1 MFWESVNAW
10 YDKAREIAL
19 LSLPFLGFGL
29 IRRWYALV
37 LALGLDGSASF
48 LHQGALTV
56 NSFAECG
63 FLLVLV
69 ALARR
74 FAPLYR
80 RGAFVAGSA
89 AALSCG
95 TLVAFL
101 GTLAWPSA
109 ALVVCGEVLMAAGF
123 TTLFIVWLE
132 LYGCVAPMRIAVAYA
147 ASFVMC
153 CAVWEILRQ
162 FAPPSSVVIACTLP
176 FASIAML
183 IAGFRTVPETHLP
196 QRDSARPSLASM
208 GRLVA
213 WIAILSFAFG
223 IADGLTSSSLQ
234 EVSYLG
240 RLLPNAV
247 ILVGVLFFRRVFDL
261 GVTYRITL
269 PLVIVGFLVL
279 LLADDDPTTAQFF
292 LSAGSE
298 SFLALAFIVVCCS
311 AYRHRA
317 SAAYACAIVFAVHAV
332 FVRIGAVT
340 SVAVLRTGAADQGLP
355 YGAILVLA
363 VLVFA
368 ASILV
373 FRERDFY
380 LQWGGAGIT
389 PAAANEEGRLRA
401 VVDALAVSAKLSARE
416 RDIALL
422 MVRGLSNADIASE
435 LFIAPGTV
443 RTHVSRIYAKLDV
456 HSRDEFLAVLQARG
470 VDVGA

>member
-10 YDKAREIAL
+10 YDKARGIAL

-37 LALGLDGSASF
+37 LALGLDGSATF

-56 NSFAECG
+56 NSFTECG

-69 ALARR
+69 VLARR

-80 RGAFVAGSA
+80 RGMFVVGSA
-89 AALSCG
+89 VVLSCG

-101 GTLAWPSA
+101 GTVAWPSPV
-109 ALVVCGEVLMAAGF
+109 LVVCGEVLMAVGF
-123 TTLFIVWLE
+123 TTLFLVWLE
-132 LYGCVAPMRIAVAYA
+132 LYGCVAPMRIAIAYA
-147 ASFVMC
+147 ASFVIC
-153 CAVWEILRQ
+153 CAVWEALRQ
-162 FAPPSSVVIACTLP
+162 FEPPSSIIIVFALP
-176 FASIAML
+176 LVSITML

-196 QRDSARPSLASM
+196 QRDSVRPSLASM
-208 GRLVA
+208 GRLIA

-223 IADGLTSSSLQ
+223 IADGLMSSSLQ

-240 RLLPNAV
+240 RLLPNAI
-247 ILVGVLFFRRVFDL
+247 ILAGVLFFRKVFDL
-261 GVTYRITL
+261 GVIYRITL

-279 LLADDDPTTAQFF
+279 LLADGNPVAAQFF

-340 SVAVLRTGAADQGLP
+340 SVVVLRAGAIDQGLP
-355 YGAILVLA
+355 YGAIVVLA
-363 VLVFA
+363 ALVFA

-380 LQWGGAGIT
+380 LQWGDVGIT
-389 PAAANEEGRLRA
+389 PAAASREGRLRD
-401 VVDALAVSAKLSARE
+401 VVDALAAAAKLSARE
-416 RDIALL
+416 CDIALL
-422 MVRGLSNADIASE
+422 MARNLSNADIASE

-443 RTHVSRIYAKLDV
+443 RTHVSRIYAKLEV
-456 HSRDEFLAVLQARG
+456 HSRDEFLAVLQERG
-470 VDVGA
+470 VDARA